1 MFDRLERYC
10 SAFGPSGCEDEIRR
24 MIIEDID
31 GHCDYRTDRTGNL
44 LCFKSGRKPRAN
56 RLLVSAHM
64 DEVGLMIDY
73 ITPEGITSA
82 PSEVLSQRTFA
93 ENMSLSA
100 TNAFPAL

>member
-64 DEVGLMIDY
+64 DEVGLIITGINPDGTLAFDAVGGIDA
-73 ITPEGITSA
+73 S
-82 PSEVLSQRTFA
+82 VA